1 MFATT
6 RGSMIHRRIDRV
18 SNRTVRWSRN
28 ILGRNR
34 TLNVTVACLLACVLA
49 LVQQIGYAHALSH
62 LANPNAPRPSRSD
75 TTHLAEKV
83 CTQCASVA
91 QLGSALPAHAAPTP
105 IVAVAYERPL
115 AAIERDHSPSG
126 SPPFLSRAPPR

>member
-1 MFATT
+1 MRWT
-6 RGSMIHRRIDRV
+6 GSNLR
-18 SNRTVRWSRN
+18 
-28 ILGRNR
+28 RNR
-34 TLNVTVACLLACVLA
+34 KLNVTLACLMACVLA

-62 LANPNAPRPSRSD
+62 LGNPNAPRPTRSD
-75 TTHLAEKV
+75 APHPVEKV

-105 IVAVAYERPL
+105 IVAAAYERPTV
-115 AAIERDHSPSG
+115 ARERDHSPSG